1 MRRSPYAPII
11 ASAGMLLALP
21 PLGCRES
28 TLNAATDRGGAPV
41 VSATEAPAG
50 AETLAVQ
57 WVKVESPGSGAMI
70 AAIARP
76 GGTGPFPAVLIL
88 HGTHG
93 FALEYVQLAQAMARR
108 GVVGVAACWFSGGRG
123 AGSRFIT
130 PIACPDAP
138 PMSAASSDTAQ
149 RAVGALVRAVR
160 DLPDVRADRVAL
172 FGHSRG
178 GGAALN
184 YILRSHSIRAVVLN
198 STGYPAE
205 MVERVRNIRT
215 PILILHGTADD
226 PADGG
231 SALSNVRMALTFE
244 SALRRAGKPVEV
256 KYYEGGRHNGLFAD
270 ATQRDDEVERAMT
283 FLQRYL
289 LR

>member
-1 MRRSPYAPII
+1 MRRSPHALSL
-11 ASAGMLLALP
+11 ATAGILLAI
-21 PLGCRES
+21 GCGKS
-28 TLNAATDRGGAPV
+28 TLNTFSGHGGTPV

-57 WVKVESPGSGAMI
+57 WVKIATPGSGAMI

-108 GVVGVAACWFSGGRG
+108 GVVGVAACWFAGGRG

-138 PMSAASSDTAQ
+138 HLSAASSDTAQ
-149 RAVGALVRAVR
+149 RTVAALVRAVR
-160 DLPDVRADRVAL
+160 ELPGVRADRVAL

-184 YILRSHSIRAVVLN
+184 YIVRSHSIRAAVLN
-198 STGYPAE
+198 SAGYPTE
-205 MVERVRNIRT
+205 MVERATSV
-215 PILILHGTADD
+215 
-226 PADGG
+226 
-231 SALSNVRMALTFE
+231 
-244 SALRRAGKPVEV
+244 LR
-256 KYYEGGRHNGLFAD
+256 
-270 ATQRDDEVERAMT
+270 
-283 FLQRYL
+283 
-289 LR
+289 

>member
-1 MRRSPYAPII
+1 MRRLPHALSLAAVGI
-11 ASAGMLLALP
+11 LLALP
-21 PLGCRES
+21 VLGGPES
-28 TLNAATDRGGAPV
+28 TLNKPTGRRGAPV

-76 GGTGPFPAVLIL
+76 SGTGRFPAVLIL

-93 FALEYVQLAQAMARR
+93 FALEYVHLAQAMARR
-108 GVVGVAACWFSGGRG
+108 GVVGVAACWFAGGRG

-138 PMSAASSDTAQ
+138 PLSAASSDTAQ
-149 RAVGALVRAVR
+149 RAVDALVRAVR
-160 DLPDVRADRVAL
+160 DLPGVRAERVAL

-184 YILRSHSIRAVVLN
+184 YILRSHSVRAVVLN

-205 MVERVRNIRT
+205 IVERVGSIRT

-226 PADGG
+226 PTDGG
-231 SALSNVRMALTFE
+231 SALSNVQMARTFE

-256 KYYEGGRHNGLFAD
+256 KYYDGGRHNGLFAN
-270 ATQRDDEVERAMT
+270 ATQRDDEVERTIT

-289 LR
+289 LQ

>member
-1 MRRSPYAPII
+1 
-11 ASAGMLLALP
+11 MLLALP
-21 PLGCRES
+21 SLGCRES
-28 TLNAATDRGGAPV
+28 TVNSIRGGGGPV
-41 VSATEAPAG
+41 VSATDAPAG
-50 AETLAVQ
+50 AETLAVH
-57 WVKVESPGSGAMI
+57 WVKVAISDSGAMI

-76 GGTGPFPAVLIL
+76 EGTGPFPAILIL

-108 GVVGVAACWFSGGRG
+108 GVVGVAACWFAGGRG

-130 PIACPDAP
+130 PIACPYAP
-138 PMSAASSDTAQ
+138 PLSAASSDTAL
-149 RAVGALVRAVR
+149 RAVDALVRAVR
-160 DLPDVRADRVAL
+160 ELPGVRADRVAL

-184 YILRSHSIRAVVLN
+184 YILRSHSVRAAVMN

-205 MVERVRNIRT
+205 MVERVRDIRT

-231 SALSNVRMALTFE
+231 SARSNVQMARNFE

-256 KYYEGGRHNGLFAD
+256 KYYEGGRHNGLFAN
-270 ATQRDDEVERAMT
+270 ATQRDDEVERAMA
-283 FLQRYL
+283 FFQRYL
-289 LR
+289 FD

>member
-1 MRRSPYAPII
+1 MRRSPHALSL
-11 ASAGMLLALP
+11 ATAGILLAI
-21 PLGCRES
+21 GCRES
-28 TLNAATDRGGAPV
+28 TLNTFSGDGGTPV

-50 AETLAVQ
+50 AEALAVQ
-57 WVKVESPGSGAMI
+57 WVKIATPGSGAMI

-76 GGTGPFPAVLIL
+76 GGTGPFPAVLLL

-108 GVVGVAACWFSGGRG
+108 GVVGVAACWFAGGRG

-138 PMSAASSDTAQ
+138 PLSAASSDTAQ
-149 RAVGALVRAVR
+149 RTVAALVRAVSQ
-160 DLPDVRADRVAL
+160 LPGVRADRVAL

-184 YILRSHSIRAVVLN
+184 YILRSHSVRAVVLN

-231 SALSNVRMALTFE
+231 SALSNVQMARTFE

-256 KYYEGGRHNGLFAD
+256 KYYEGGRHNGLFAS

-289 LR
+289 LE

>member
-1 MRRSPYAPII
+1 MRRSRHALKL
-11 ASAGMLLALP
+11 ATAGLLLA
-21 PLGCRES
+21 LGCRES
-28 TLNAATDRGGAPV
+28 ALDTTGGQGGPPV

-57 WVKVESPGSGAMI
+57 WVKIATPGSRAMI
-70 AAIARP
+70 AAVARP
-76 GGTGPFPAVLIL
+76 EGTGPFPAVLVL

-93 FALEYVQLAQAMARR
+93 FALEYVQLAQAMSRR
-108 GVVGVAACWFSGGRG
+108 GVVGVAACWFTGGRG

-130 PIACPDAP
+130 PIACPDATP
-138 PMSAASSDTAQ
+138 LSAASSDTAQ
-149 RAVGALVRAVR
+149 WAVDALIRAVR
-160 DLPDVRADRVAL
+160 DLPGVRADRVAL

-184 YILRSHSIRAVVLN
+184 YILRSDSVRAVVLN

-205 MVERVRNIRT
+205 LVERVRDVGA

-231 SALSNVRMALTFE
+231 SALSNVQMARNFE

-256 KYYEGGRHNGLFAD
+256 EYYEGGRHNGLFAN
-270 ATQRDDEVERAMT
+270 ATQRDDEVERTMT
-283 FLQRYL
+283 FLRRYL
-289 LR
+289 ME

>member
-1 MRRSPYAPII
+1 MRRSLHALSLATVGI
-11 ASAGMLLALP
+11 LLA
-21 PLGCRES
+21 LGCRES
-28 TLNAATDRGGAPV
+28 MPGPLSRPGEEQF

-57 WVKVESPGSGAMI
+57 WVKMAAPDSGAMI

-76 GGTGPFPAVLIL
+76 EGAGPFPAVLIL

-108 GVVGVAACWFSGGRG
+108 GVVGVAACWFAGGRG

-130 PIACPDAP
+130 PIACPNAP
-138 PMSAASSDTAQ
+138 PLSAASSDTAQ

-160 DLPDVRADRVAL
+160 DLPGVRADRVAL

-184 YILRSHSIRAVVLN
+184 YILRSHSVRAVVLN

-205 MVERVRNIRT
+205 MVERVPDIRT

-231 SALSNVRMALTFE
+231 SALSNVQMARTFE

-256 KYYEGGRHNGLFAD
+256 KYYEGGRHNGLFAN

-289 LR
+289 RE

>member
-1 MRRSPYAPII
+1 LTT
-11 ASAGMLLALP
+11 AGILLAI
-21 PLGCRES
+21 GCRES
-28 TLNAATDRGGAPV
+28 SLNTFSGYGGTPV

-57 WVKVESPGSGAMI
+57 WVKIATPGSRAMI

-108 GVVGVAACWFSGGRG
+108 GVVGVAACWFAGGRG

-130 PIACPDAP
+130 PIACPNAP
-138 PMSAASSDTAQ
+138 PLSAASSDTAQ
-149 RAVGALVRAVR
+149 RTVAALVRAVSH
-160 DLPDVRADRVAL
+160 LPGVRADRVAL

-184 YILRSHSIRAVVLN
+184 YILRSHSVRAAVLN
-198 STGYPAE
+198 SAGYPAA
-205 MVERVRNIRT
+205 MVERARDIRT

-231 SALSNVRMALTFE
+231 SALSNVQMARDFE
-244 SALRRAGKPVEV
+244 SALRRAGKPVEA
-256 KYYEGGRHNGLFAD
+256 KYYEGGRHNGLFAS

-289 LR
+289 LE

>member
-1 MRRSPYAPII
+1 M
-11 ASAGMLLALP
+11 AGILLTI
-21 PLGCRES
+21 GCRES
-28 TLNAATDRGGAPV
+28 TLNTFSGHEGTPV
-41 VSATEAPAG
+41 VSPTEAPAG
-50 AETLAVQ
+50 AETLAVE
-57 WVKVESPGSGAMI
+57 WVKISTPGSGATI

-108 GVVGVAACWFSGGRG
+108 GVVGVAACWFAGGRG

-138 PMSAASSDTAQ
+138 PLSAASSDTAQ
-149 RAVGALVRAVR
+149 WTVAALVRAVR
-160 DLPDVRADRVAL
+160 ELPGVRADRVAL

-184 YILRSHSIRAVVLN
+184 YTLHSHLVRAVILN
-198 STGYPAE
+198 SAGYPGE
-205 MVERVRNIRT
+205 MVERARDIRT

-231 SALSNVRMALTFE
+231 SALSNVQMARNFE
-244 SALRRAGKPVEV
+244 SALRRAGKSVEA
-256 KYYEGGRHNGLFAD
+256 KYYEGGRHNGLFAS
-270 ATQRDDEVERAMT
+270 ATQRDDEVERAMI

-289 LR
+289 LE

>member
-1 MRRSPYAPII
+1 
-11 ASAGMLLALP
+11 
-21 PLGCRES
+21 
-28 TLNAATDRGGAPV
+28 

-57 WVKVESPGSGAMI
+57 WVKMATPGSGTMI

-76 GGTGPFPAVLIL
+76 EGTGPFPAVLIL

-108 GVVGVAACWFSGGRG
+108 GVVGVAACWFAGGRG
-123 AGSRFIT
+123 AGARFIT
-130 PIACPDAP
+130 PIACPDAAP
-138 PMSAASSDTAQ
+138 LSAASSDTAQ
-149 RAVGALVRAVR
+149 RTAAALVQAVR
-160 DLPDVRADRVAL
+160 ELPGVRSDRVAL

-184 YILRSHSIRAVVLN
+184 YILRSHSVRAAVLN
-198 STGYPAE
+198 SAGYPTE
-205 MVERVRNIRT
+205 LVERARHMRT

-231 SALSNVRMALTFE
+231 SSFSNVQMARNFE
-244 SALRRAGKPVEV
+244 SALRRAGKSVEA
-256 KYYEGGRHNGLFAD
+256 KYYEGGRHNGLFAS
-270 ATQRDDEVERAMT
+270 ATQHDDEVERAMT

-289 LR
+289 LE